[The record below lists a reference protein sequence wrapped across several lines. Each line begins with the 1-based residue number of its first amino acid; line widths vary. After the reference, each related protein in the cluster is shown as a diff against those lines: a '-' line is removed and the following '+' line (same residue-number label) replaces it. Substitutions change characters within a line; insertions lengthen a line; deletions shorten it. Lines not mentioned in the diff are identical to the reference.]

1 MTIIKHSV
9 NLLAAVI
16 WSDTCEALKFA
27 SLLFY
32 WALLFNF
39 KIDATETVQL
49 ICLMDLK
56 LSSNL

>member
-1 MTIIKHSV
+1 MI
-9 NLLAAVI
+9 AAVI
-16 WSDTCEALKFA
+16 WSDTCVALKFA

-39 KIDATETVQL
+39 KINATETVQL
-49 ICLMDLK
+49 ICLTDLE